1 MEKSEQWLSDG
12 KCNICRREKYCNKP
26 CKACNNR
33 KDNIVRGA
41 VIQAFVHKLRFN
53 ERRCEMI
60 CEECKSCWNY
70 MICENGCYGSD
81 KLCEYFVSDTDN

>member
-12 KCNICRREKYCNKP
+12 KCNICRMEKYCNKP

-41 VIQAFVHKLRFN
+41 VTQAFV
-53 ERRCEMI
+53 RRLT
-60 CEECKSCWNY
+60 N
-70 MICENGCYGSD
+70 
-81 KLCEYFVSDTDN
+81 